1 MIDVAK
7 QEHYTKLSPEPIEV
21 IRAWKLG
28 FNLGNVVKYI
38 GRCELKGDKLLDLRK
53 ARQYLDWEIEEL
65 EEEKKLKE
73 ELAQVIKEEC
83 INQVN
88 EDLAYFRFSYP
99 SYWIK

>member
-1 MIDVAK
+1 MIDVGK

-38 GRCELKGDKLLDLRK
+38 GRCETKGDKLLDLKK
-53 ARQYLDWEIEEL
+53 AKQYLEWEIEEL
-65 EEEKKLKE
+65 EKAELKAACDRAVKE
-73 ELAQVIKEEC
+73 ESIR
-83 INQVN
+83 IMN
-88 EDLAYFRFSYP
+88 EDFANFRFSYP